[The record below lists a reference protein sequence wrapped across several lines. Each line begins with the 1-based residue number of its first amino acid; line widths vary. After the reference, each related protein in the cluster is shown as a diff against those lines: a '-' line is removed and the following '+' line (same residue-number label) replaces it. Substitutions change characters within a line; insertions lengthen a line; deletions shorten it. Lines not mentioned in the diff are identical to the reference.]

1 MLNLEIE
8 KGKNIDGCKDVFRKE
23 LEDVFTKPE
32 KPKIVITTPN
42 CEKPIPLPWT
52 KMPKS
57 LQKKEDNT
65 IGNIIK
71 DVENLFTYKNRK
83 QCNWKHHR

>member
-42 CEKPIPLPWT
+42 CEKPIPLP
-52 KMPKS
+52 
-57 LQKKEDNT
+57 
-65 IGNIIK
+65 
-71 DVENLFTYKNRK
+71 
-83 QCNWKHHR
+83 

>member
-1 MLNLEIE
+1 MLNLAIE

-42 CEKPIPLPWT
+42 CKKPIPLPRT

-71 DVENLFTYKNRK
+71 DVKNLFTYKNRK